1 MYSQEYDVRE
11 LAISVAGRLSEK
23 NPAYVLPALRR
34 YLMQLLT
41 YLDQRL
47 PKFSSDYE
55 FGCQSYICIA
65 PTSCLKISVFC
76 SMDSKCREESARL
89 LGCLIRSC
97 ARLILPYIA
106 PVHKV
111 SKK

>member
-1 MYSQEYDVRE
+1 MKF
-11 LAISVAGRLSEK
+11 LIISVVPLLHFVAHL
-23 NPAYVLPALRR
+23 AYESLRV
-34 YLMQLLT
+34 
-41 YLDQRL
+41 
-47 PKFSSDYE
+47 
-55 FGCQSYICIA
+55 I
-65 PTSCLKISVFC
+65 C

-111 SKK
+111 SKIDQYLCLFCKFYLLHLFFCFILGTSG